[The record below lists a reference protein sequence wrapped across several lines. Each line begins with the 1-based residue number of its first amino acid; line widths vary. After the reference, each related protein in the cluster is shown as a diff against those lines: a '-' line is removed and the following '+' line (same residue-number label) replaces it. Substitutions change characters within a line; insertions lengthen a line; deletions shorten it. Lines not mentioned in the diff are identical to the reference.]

1 MKCTLHLWAVDKN
14 NQWIFIKNITIIPNE
29 KSFPCEKISM
39 FAKNRL
45 EFNFSI
51 FHFRWE
57 NFCDTTLQLE
67 TEDKQSVVKSMKP
80 EEEMEGGIN
89 ILLIVTVVIGTTLM
103 TSLIVC
109 YICVFKSLCCPSN
122 EELER
127 AHSMMRRG
135 SSRRRF
141 NRPSVLET
149 NVSSQP
155 TEIERV

>member
-1 MKCTLHLWAVDKN
+1 MTSSPFLLILGVNFRVTKFPHWKLSKEQQQRGMK
-14 NQWIFIKNITIIPNE
+14 Q
-29 KSFPCEKISM
+29 
-39 FAKNRL
+39 
-45 EFNFSI
+45 
-51 FHFRWE
+51 
-57 NFCDTTLQLE
+57 
-67 TEDKQSVVKSMKP
+67 

-89 ILLIVTVVIGTTLM
+89 LLLIITVVIGTTLM

-109 YICVFKSLCCPSN
+109 YVCVFRSLCCPSA

-141 NRPSVLET
+141 NRPSTIET

>member
-1 MKCTLHLWAVDKN
+1 MK
-14 NQWIFIKNITIIPNE
+14 QE
-29 KSFPCEKISM
+29 
-39 FAKNRL
+39 
-45 EFNFSI
+45 
-51 FHFRWE
+51 
-57 NFCDTTLQLE
+57 
-67 TEDKQSVVKSMKP
+67 ED
-80 EEEMEGGIN
+80 MEGGIN
-89 ILLIVTVVIGTTLM
+89 LLLIITVVIGTTLM

-109 YICVFKSLCCPSN
+109 YVCVFRSLCCPSA

-141 NRPSVLET
+141 NRPSTLET

>member
-1 MKCTLHLWAVDKN
+1 MK
-14 NQWIFIKNITIIPNE
+14 Q
-29 KSFPCEKISM
+29 
-39 FAKNRL
+39 
-45 EFNFSI
+45 
-51 FHFRWE
+51 
-57 NFCDTTLQLE
+57 
-67 TEDKQSVVKSMKP
+67 

-89 ILLIVTVVIGTTLM
+89 LLLIITVVIGTTLM

-109 YICVFKSLCCPSN
+109 YVCVFRSLCCPSA

-127 AHSMMRRG
+127 AQSMMRRG

-141 NRPSVLET
+141 NRPSTLET

>member
-1 MKCTLHLWAVDKN
+1 
-14 NQWIFIKNITIIPNE
+14 
-29 KSFPCEKISM
+29 
-39 FAKNRL
+39 
-45 EFNFSI
+45 
-51 FHFRWE
+51 
-57 NFCDTTLQLE
+57 
-67 TEDKQSVVKSMKP
+67 
-80 EEEMEGGIN
+80 MEGGIN
-89 ILLIVTVVIGTTLM
+89 ILLIITVVIGTTLM

-109 YICVFKSLCCPSN
+109 YICVFKSLCCPST

-155 TEIERV
+155 TEVERV